1 MEGGGREGRE
11 RGRGPRVHVALGP
24 KGPNGLG
31 GPEFKRK
38 QSKRAERSRVSSI
51 KWRREG
57 GGMGEREEEG
67 RMGGWDGGRMGGGR
81 EVI

>member
-1 MEGGGREGRE
+1 MEGGDWEGRE

-51 KWRREG
+51 KWKREG
-57 GGMGEREEEG
+57 GGIGEGIRWGDG
-67 RMGGWDGGRMGGGR
+67 RGGRGGGR
-81 EVI
+81 C